1 MIKII
6 DLTKRFGSQT
16 AVDGLNLEILRGE
29 VFGFLGPNGAGKTT
43 TIKIMSGI
51 LRPTAGQ
58 VTIADINIQSEP
70 EKAKMLIGYIPD
82 DPYLYG
88 RLTAREY
95 LQFVGGLYRMGNGRI
110 EAKSEELFA
119 LFGMNG
125 WVDRKCEE
133 FSHGM
138 RQKLVFSAAFLHD
151 PAVLIVDEPLVGLD
165 PQSARI
171 VKDLLKQYAA
181 RGATVFIST
190 HILSIAEELCDRIG
204 IINKGKLIGLGTLE
218 QLKMRAVRSDID
230 LETLFLEMTNSSAY
244 S

>member
-1 MIKII
+1 
-6 DLTKRFGSQT
+6 LTKRFGSYT
-16 AVDGLNLEILRGE
+16 AVDCLSLEIPHGE

-43 TIKIMSGI
+43 TIKIMTGV

-58 VTIADINIQSEP
+58 VTISGIDVQLAP

-95 LQFVGGLYRMGNGRI
+95 LQFVGGLYRMSNGGI
-110 EAKSEELFA
+110 QAKSEELFA

-125 WVDRKCEE
+125 WADRKCEE

-138 RQKLVFSAAFLHD
+138 RQKLIFSAAFLHD

-204 IINKGKLIGLGTLE
+204 IINKGQLIGLGTLE
-218 QLKMRAVRSDID
+218 QLKTRAARTDID
-230 LETLFLEMTNSSAY
+230 LETLFLELTNSPAC
-244 S
+244 

>member
-1 MIKII
+1 MIKIT

-16 AVDGLNLEILRGE
+16 AVDNLNLEISRGE
-29 VFGFLGPNGAGKTT
+29 LFGFLGPNGAGKTT
-43 TIKIMSGI
+43 TIKIMTGI

-58 VTIADINIQSEP
+58 VAISDIDVQLQP

-88 RLTAREY
+88 RLTAREF
-95 LQFVGGLYRMGNGRI
+95 LQFVGGLYRMDHGRI
-110 EAKSEELFA
+110 EAKSEELFE
-119 LFGMNG
+119 LFSMNG
-125 WVDRKCEE
+125 WADRKCEE

-151 PAVLIVDEPLVGLD
+151 PAVLVVDEPLVGLD

-181 RGATVFIST
+181 RGSTVFIST

-204 IINKGKLIGLGTLE
+204 IINKGRLIGLGTLE
-218 QLKMRAVRSDID
+218 QLKTRALRTDVD
-230 LETLFLEMTNSSAY
+230 LETLFLEMTNNAVC
-244 S
+244 